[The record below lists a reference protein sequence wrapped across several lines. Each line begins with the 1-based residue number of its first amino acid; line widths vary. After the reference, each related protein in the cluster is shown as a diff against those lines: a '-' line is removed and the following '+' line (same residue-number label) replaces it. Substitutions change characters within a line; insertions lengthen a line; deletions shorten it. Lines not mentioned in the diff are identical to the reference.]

1 MVLVRYLLGFLF
13 VGGVWFIGSWSLGEV
28 LLTDPITTTK
38 AFFEALCTEV
48 FWGHIFA
55 SLSRLIIALLVSI
68 VVAFPLGLLL
78 GHSRC
83 ADWLGSPILFITY
96 PLPKIVLLPVF
107 FMLVGLGDASRVLLI
122 ALTAGYQLLV
132 ITRASALSI
141 DPTYEKSFF
150 SMGGNRWQ
158 AVRYV
163 YIPAALPELF
173 TALKIAV
180 GTAIAVLFLAESFA
194 TTTGLGYII
203 MDAWGMGD
211 SLLMFVAIL
220 GMSVMGLVVYSCIG
234 LAERVFCRWNYVK

>member
-1 MVLVRYLLGFLF
+1 MVILRYLLGFLVIGF
-13 VGGVWFIGSWSLGEV
+13 VWFLGSWALGEV
-28 LLTDPITTTK
+28 LLPNPITTTV
-38 AFFEALCTEV
+38 AFIEALSTEV
-48 FWGHIFA
+48 FWAHIFA
-55 SLSRLIIALLVSI
+55 SLSRLITGLIVSI
-68 VVAFPLGLLL
+68 LLAFPLGLLL
-78 GHSRC
+78 GYSSK

-132 ITRASALSI
+132 IIRASALSI

-150 SMGGNRWQ
+150 SMGGTPWQ
-158 AVRYV
+158 AIRYV

-194 TTTGLGYII
+194 TTRGLGYLI

-220 GMSVMGLVVYSCIG
+220 GMSVMGLVIYSCIG
-234 LAERVFCRWNYVK
+234 GLERFFCPWIKK